1 MLPLF
6 SEHENMILKILGR
19 RKMSIQE
26 ISDSFYHSR
35 EVPLASRN
43 YVALVIRRIEAKCEK
58 DKLSW
63 TIRGKGIGRG
73 GKTVWRGK
81 RVRNST
87 KRSS

>member
-6 SEHENMILKILGR
+6 SEHEKMVLKILGR
-19 RKMSIQE
+19 RKLTVQE

-43 YVALVIRRIEAKCEK
+43 YVGLVLRRIEAKCEK
-58 DKLSW
+58 FKLKW
-63 TIRGKGIGRG
+63 TVHGEGSGRH

-81 RVRNST
+81 RGNNRRKT
-87 KRSS
+87 G